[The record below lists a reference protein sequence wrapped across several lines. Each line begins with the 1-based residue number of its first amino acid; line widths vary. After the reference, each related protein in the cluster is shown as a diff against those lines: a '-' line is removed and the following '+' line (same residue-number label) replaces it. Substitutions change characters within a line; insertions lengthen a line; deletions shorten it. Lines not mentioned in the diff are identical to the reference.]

1 MADAAWHILTRPS
14 RELTGQ
20 LLIDEQVLR
29 DAGVTDFEP
38 YLVTPGVEPLI
49 DFFVEP

>member
-1 MADAAWHILTRPS
+1 
-14 RELTGQ
+14 
-20 LLIDEQVLR
+20 LLIDEQVLC
-29 DAGVTDFEP
+29 DAGVTDFAP